1 MAGPVLETDV
11 LVIGG
16 GMAGAMAALSAR
28 ASDARVALV
37 RRSPG
42 ATAVSSG
49 VLSVGDDPR
58 ALPGDFFAS
67 RCSPGD
73 AARWIAAADSEHPY
87 ARVGEGLG
95 EIEQAIAFAAHELS
109 ALIAPPEDRNRWI
122 MTPYGSAIPCAL
134 CQRSMAA
141 GDLVDVEGLV
151 AVVGFR
157 GHLGFDARL
166 VAQGID
172 RLEGLGAPRAEAVE
186 IDLFM
191 GPGQSIA
198 QPFALAQALEA
209 PGAAEAA
216 GELLAKVLPAGA
228 AVALF
233 PPVLGQGPQEGR
245 PDSWS
250 SVPERI
256 AAAAGIAVAETA
268 SDVPSVPGLRL
279 QRAIDAR
286 LAASGI
292 ELLEGEVGPG
302 PAGPGAPLEVA
313 GRSVVAA
320 SWILATGRYLPGGI
334 RRRGA
339 LQESIFDLPVEVG
352 GWPRRTS
359 SPVSTGSLA
368 RRPAASLTDRD
379 ERAVQPLFRAG
390 VRVDAQLRPLDLDG
404 RPFHPGLHACG
415 AVLGGHEPA
424 ADGTGMGVAILTG
437 RLAGRAAA
445 GKL

>member
-37 RRSPG
+37 RRAPG

-73 AARWIAAADSEHPY
+73 AARWVAVADPEHPY

-109 ALIAPPEDRNRWI
+109 ALIAPAEDRNRWI
-122 MTPYGSAIPCAL
+122 MTPYGSAVPCAL
-134 CQRSMAA
+134 CQRSMVA
-141 GDLVDVEGLV
+141 GDLVAVEGLV

-157 GHLGFDARL
+157 GHLGFDARR
-166 VAQGID
+166 VAEGID

-186 IDLFM
+186 LDLFM
-191 GPGQSIA
+191 KAGESVA

-216 GELLAKVLPAGA
+216 GELLGKVLPAGA

-233 PPVLGQGPQEGR
+233 PPVLGLGPQEGG
-245 PDSWS
+245 PCSWT

-286 LAASGI
+286 LAASGV
-292 ELLEGEVGPG
+292 ELLEGEVAPG
-302 PAGPGAPLEVA
+302 PAGPGALLEVA
-313 GRSVVAA
+313 GRSVIAA
-320 SWILATGRYLPGGI
+320 SWVLATGRYLPGGI
-334 RRRGA
+334 RRRGV
-339 LQESIFDLPVEVG
+339 LRESIFDLAVEVG

-359 SPVSTGSLA
+359 PPVSTGSLA
-368 RRPAASLTDRD
+368 RRSAASLTDRD
-379 ERAVQPLFRAG
+379 ERAAQPLFRAG

-404 RPFHPGLHACG
+404 RPVHPRLHACG
-415 AVLGGHEPA
+415 ALLGGHEPA